1 MKKLFE
7 KMSRNYISNNT
18 NKRNFISNIINK
30 LCDYIRNAKK

>member
-7 KMSRNYISNNT
+7 KMIRNYISNNT
-18 NKRNFISNIINK
+18 NKRNFISNSIKK